1 MGGCQSKSDRCAV
14 FCVRR
19 PPLHLPAPY
28 AAKQMGDG
36 ATRGVSML
44 LRLLFFRPLMSGDGG
59 LAASLAAMYLAKSR
73 YVLRTSACAKA
84 LFVGLATNAH
94 VQPPCCFRKGGEMH
108 SRDP

>member
-1 MGGCQSKSDRCAV
+1 
-14 FCVRR
+14 
-19 PPLHLPAPY
+19 
-28 AAKQMGDG
+28 
-36 ATRGVSML
+36 
-44 LRLLFFRPLMSGDGG
+44 MSGDGG